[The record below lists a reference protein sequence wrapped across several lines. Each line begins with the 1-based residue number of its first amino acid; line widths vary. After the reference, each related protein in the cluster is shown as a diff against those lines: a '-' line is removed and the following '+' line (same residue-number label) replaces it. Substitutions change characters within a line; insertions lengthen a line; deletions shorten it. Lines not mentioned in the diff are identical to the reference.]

1 MGLRFLGF
9 LGLLF
14 LAASVG
20 AAHGNKKHVI
30 GTIEQINPDSVV
42 VKTTEG
48 KSVEVKLVATTS
60 YILRIEKTDKPA
72 KAADLAV
79 GQRVVIHATS
89 HTTPKGETLEAEE
102 IKFSPSSAAHA
113 AASTGTKPNPK
124 EPPR

>member
-1 MGLRFLGF
+1 MRLRFLGF

-20 AAHGNKKHVI
+20 AAHGDKKHVI
-30 GTIEQINPDSVV
+30 GTIEKINSDSVI

-48 KSVEVKLVATTS
+48 KSVEVKLAATTA

-72 KAADLAV
+72 KAADLTV

-89 HTTPKGETLEAEE
+89 RVTTPATPSGETLVADE
-102 IKFSPSSAAHA
+102 IKFSPSSAARA
-113 AASTGTKPNPK
+113 AAPASAKPK
-124 EPPR
+124 S